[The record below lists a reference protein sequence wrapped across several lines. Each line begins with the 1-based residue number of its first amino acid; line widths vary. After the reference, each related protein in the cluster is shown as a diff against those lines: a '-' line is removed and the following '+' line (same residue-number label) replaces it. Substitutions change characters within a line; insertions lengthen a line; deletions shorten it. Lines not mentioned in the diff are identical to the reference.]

1 MLTVCMRTSS
11 GKDTHVSLP
20 DLQSLYVRTAI
31 CAQMA
36 VRFCHPSFL

>member
-20 DLQSLYVRTAI
+20 DLQSLYVY
-31 CAQMA
+31 AQMA